1 MERLCKGVQMGKIE
15 ITKMII
21 KTIKDYLTTQ
31 DVFHE
36 INEQTNLIGRDAIVD
51 SMGLVTIIVDL
62 ESNFLDK
69 GYEVSLTSE
78 KAMSKKISPFRSV
91 NALSNYIVDILGASN
106 E

>member
-1 MERLCKGVQMGKIE
+1 LERLYRGVQMGKSE

-21 KTIKDYLTTQ
+21 ETIKDYLTTQ
-31 DVFHE
+31 DIVHE
-36 INEQTNLIGRDAIVD
+36 INEQTSLIGKDAIVD
-51 SMGLVTIIVDL
+51 SMGLVTIIIDL

-91 NALSNYIVDILGASN
+91 NALSNYIVEILGV
-106 E
+106 

>member
-1 MERLCKGVQMGKIE
+1 MGKNE
-15 ITKMII
+15 IRKMII
-21 KTIKDYLTTQ
+21 ETIKDYLVTQ

-36 INEQTNLIGRDAIVD
+36 INEQTSLIGKDAIVD
-51 SMGLVTIIVDL
+51 SMGLVTIIIDL

-78 KAMSKKISPFRSV
+78 KAMSRKISPFRSV
-91 NALSNYIVDILGASN
+91 NALSNYIIDILGASN